1 MMTPPEVVESYKS
14 LWQIE
19 QGFKQLK
26 TELKLGPVYHYTDKR
41 IRSHVFI
48 CFLALILRRLMTINL
63 SKKYKKASY
72 PDCLD
77 ELKQLSVVE
86 MKVKNEEIHVLTEI
100 KKNAKKMFSCLK
112 LELPEK
118 VLYQSN
124 PEVQF
129 VGPA

>member
-1 MMTPPEVVESYKS
+1 
-14 LWQIE
+14 
-19 QGFKQLK
+19 
-26 TELKLGPVYHYTDKR
+26 
-41 IRSHVFI
+41 
-48 CFLALILRRLMTINL
+48 MTINL